1 MANSNIVQTVTL
13 TAGAAVPLYR
23 FVEIQSDGKV
33 DTASP
38 GYVGGTSM
46 IMTITANATPASAG
60 TFRLLVNG
68 HVQNFPFDVAAASI
82 QGNLRATLALVY
94 ADADLIIAVA
104 TTGTDLGDASAVVTI
119 TFPPTM
125 GDVIHG
131 LDVTGLTGNVHV
143 TAVTQAG
150 VDPTLTG
157 AIDGISA
164 GAAAADGDPISISL
178 PLGINKVEAGAA
190 VSLGDQVTTDSVGRV
205 VTHVSGAGNSIAG
218 KALDAASAAG
228 EIIRVYT
235 LILQDGL
242 T

>member
-1 MANSNIVQTVTL
+1 MSVSNIVQTVTL

-38 GYVGGTSM
+38 GYVGGTSL
-46 IMTITANATPASAG
+46 ILTITANATPPTGG
-60 TFRLLVNG
+60 TFDFIING
-68 HVQNFPFDVAAASI
+68 HYIVLAYDATAASV
-82 QGNLRATLALVY
+82 QGNLRASLDNVY
-94 ADADLIIAVA
+94 ADADLITAVP
-104 TTGTDLGDASAVVTI
+104 TTGTDLGDANAVVTV

-125 GDVIHG
+125 GNVGHQ
-131 LDVTGLTGNVHV
+131 LDNSDITGNGHATSVSQV
-143 TAVTQAG
+143 G
-150 VDPTLTG
+150 VNPTLTG

-164 GAAAADGDPISISL
+164 DSAAADGDPISISL

-190 VSLGDQVTTDSVGRV
+190 VSSGDQVTTDSVGRA

-235 LILQDGL
+235 LVLQDGL